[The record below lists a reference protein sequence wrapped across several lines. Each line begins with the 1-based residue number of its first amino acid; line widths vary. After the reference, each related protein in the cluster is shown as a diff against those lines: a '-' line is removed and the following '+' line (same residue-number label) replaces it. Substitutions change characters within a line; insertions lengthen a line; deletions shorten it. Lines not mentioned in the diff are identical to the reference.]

1 MTLALPVLV
10 TVAESDWL
18 VPTVVFPKL
27 RLVGLEP
34 RVPTGMAV
42 PVPES
47 EIVNDGL
54 DAFEVIVT
62 LPVALLVFVGAN
74 FTVSAVLCP
83 ALRVSG
89 VVIPLNVNPVPLM
102 AA

>member
-1 MTLALPVLV
+1 
-10 TVAESDWL
+10 
-18 VPTVVFPKL
+18 
-27 RLVGLEP
+27 
-34 RVPTGMAV
+34 
-42 PVPES
+42 
-47 EIVNDGL
+47 L